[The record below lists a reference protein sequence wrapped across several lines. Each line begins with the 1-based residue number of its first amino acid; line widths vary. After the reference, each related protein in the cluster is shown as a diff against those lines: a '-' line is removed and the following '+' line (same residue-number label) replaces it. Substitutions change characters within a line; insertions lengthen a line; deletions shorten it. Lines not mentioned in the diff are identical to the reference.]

1 MLSGFYIAA
10 VRWTIL
16 IRLEYQIISYME
28 TEAVTELRKI
38 RTDLDM
44 LTNLYSKLVDR
55 LIPEEEPEPEDL
67 KAIQTKD
74 KIASESELL
83 KVLDA

>member
-1 MLSGFYIAA
+1 MG
-10 VRWTIL
+10 T
-16 IRLEYQIISYME
+16 
-28 TEAVTELRKI
+28 VTELKKI
-38 RTDLDM
+38 RADLDM

-55 LIPEEEPEPEDL
+55 LILEEEPEAEDL
-67 KAIQTKD
+67 KAIRGRD

>member
-1 MLSGFYIAA
+1 M
-10 VRWTIL
+10 VT
-16 IRLEYQIISYME
+16 E
-28 TEAVTELRKI
+28 TVAELRKI

-55 LIPEEEPEPEDL
+55 LISEEEPEVEDL
-67 KAIQTKD
+67 KAIRNKD
-74 KIASESELL
+74 RIASEAELL

>member
-1 MLSGFYIAA
+1 
-10 VRWTIL
+10 
-16 IRLEYQIISYME
+16 ME
-28 TEAVTELRKI
+28 TETVTELKKI
-38 RTDLDM
+38 RADLDM

-55 LIPEEEPEPEDL
+55 LIPEEEPEAEDL
-67 KAIQTKD
+67 KAIRGRD

>member
-1 MLSGFYIAA
+1 M
-10 VRWTIL
+10 VT
-16 IRLEYQIISYME
+16 E
-28 TEAVTELRKI
+28 TVAELRKI

-55 LIPEEEPEPEDL
+55 LIPEEEPEAEDL
-67 KAIQTKD
+67 KAIRSRD
-74 KIASESELL
+74 RIASEAELL

>member
-1 MLSGFYIAA
+1 M
-10 VRWTIL
+10 VT
-16 IRLEYQIISYME
+16 E
-28 TEAVTELRKI
+28 TVAELRKI

-55 LIPEEEPEPEDL
+55 LIPEEEPEVEDL
-67 KAIQTKD
+67 KAIRSKD
-74 KIASESELL
+74 RIASEAELL